1 MKSKEGCYAEEFFE
15 RYYFNYWVVFCC
27 FLRKR
32 KATSHKSRARYD
44 SIENRKMLAIFS
56 NPVITV
62 LAKKVSFD
70 YNQRSIVIE
79 GLINIVGNK
88 GGVSDWVVPEMII
101 KENSIFIS
109 LPTDS
114 NYNMQ
119 IGDARFLP
127 TLY

>member
-1 MKSKEGCYAEEFFE
+1 MTLLKIERCLQFFLIPLLL
-15 RYYFNYWVVFCC
+15 
-27 FLRKR
+27 FLR
-32 KATSHKSRARYD
+32 
-44 SIENRKMLAIFS
+44 
-56 NPVITV
+56 
-62 LAKKVSFD
+62 KKVSFD

-79 GLINIVGNK
+79 GLINIAGNR

-119 IGDARFLP
+119 IGDARFYP
-127 TLY
+127 TFIEK

>member
-1 MKSKEGCYAEEFFE
+1 MRKNFLSVIILTIGLFFVVSCEKGKLLPIKVEPDMTLLKIE
-15 RYYFNYWVVFCC
+15 RCLQF
-27 FLRKR
+27 
-32 KATSHKSRARYD
+32 
-44 SIENRKMLAIFS
+44 FS

-79 GLINIVGNK
+79 GLINIAGNK

-119 IGDARFLP
+119 IGDARFYLP
-127 TLY
+127 FIEK